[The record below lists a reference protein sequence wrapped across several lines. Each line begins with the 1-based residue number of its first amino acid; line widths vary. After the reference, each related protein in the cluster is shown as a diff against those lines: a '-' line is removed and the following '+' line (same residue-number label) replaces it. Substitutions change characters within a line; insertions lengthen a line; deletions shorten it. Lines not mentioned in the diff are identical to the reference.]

1 MANYPYPFYLYD
13 TNAREY
19 SLRGDG
25 TWQKNEKPEPPTYS
39 ISLTYEE
46 LKNLRDNK
54 QLKPGCKYRIT
65 DYVTTTTQ
73 PNTRS
78 AGHPFNIVVEALSK
92 DHLAAEARVV
102 KKVSGGLYLWE
113 KFDYDYKDSGGY
125 GDNAWAS
132 YLNDSEGIYFTNGW
146 MITDTL
152 YTPGSLSMENYALAL
167 GAIAEVDECETNT
180 YIGSEFNDALVEC
193 VLDTISC
200 PNAVDMGNNKELR
213 IYKTDYRGIEG
224 LDPDGGYDPGEFG
237 VPDHWEYYVYVGEFE
252 DTCGIFGGARETVDP
267 YFENADTDA
276 WKIWYCLDN
285 DTDRFYWADGSTGVE
300 YIQGDRIGILYR
312 YEAGDTVC
320 IGDNQQYY
328 AWNDGY
334 STGYTLDRYPSVDDD
349 ICYGLPDVAVPEE
362 NVVEYVL
369 NSGPGR
375 GVIYRMIDEWGNDCP
390 YDFKNI
396 QFKRWTVTDIIQ
408 TGNRISTS
416 DLNRMKSTFVAPNY
430 ALWRRYADTSSNM
443 NYGPLQF
450 IVDSQNSDWYYT
462 FSGCPDGSTKIDD
475 ITVVCHNYN
484 IYSDILGAACHYNI
498 IMPYYNY
505 LASDAPSRGYAGRQ
519 ELNNNV
525 FMEGYRFHNTTL
537 LLYSAGYNIFK
548 LNCKNNT
555 LWSEDCIGNK
565 FFEKSSFNLIG
576 FHTAYTIFKNGADLL
591 SGGKNISVGNN
602 IKNILEGEGI
612 ILCEDCNKNYIEGG
626 NNILGSNCENNK
638 IGTHSGGITLGSNCS
653 NNKIESYNNYITLG
667 SNCENNIIKR
677 GNNTITL
684 GSQSKNN
691 IIKNYIHDVSIYAG
705 ESNVIGDFCHHIYL
719 GDLYSDPV
727 YNKNSNNIIDPSC
740 HHIYIAFGSNNTLG
754 AGCSNIKLSYD
765 LNSNSSVKNNKFG
778 CNCSS
783 INFNLPGNWDNE
795 YYLIGNNNIFKNNV
809 HNIFLSFCYSCVFG
823 DNCENIYSEDP
834 QYPGDRMIVGDNI
847 EIGNNVSHIR
857 LDCDGYIDS
866 RLKNIKVYSGITG
879 TVNNIKHIPYVD
891 DTSTFKEYKPINSQ
905 IITI

>member
-1 MANYPYPFYLYD
+1 MTHA
-13 TNAREY
+13 E
-19 SLRGDG
+19 
-25 TWQKNEKPEPPTYS
+25 
-39 ISLTYEE
+39 LTD
-46 LKNLRDNK
+46 LRDNG
-54 QLKPGCKYRIT
+54 QLVPGAWYRIT
-65 DYVTTTTQ
+65 DYTCTTTQ
-73 PNTRS
+73 PDTS
-78 AGHPFNIVVEALSK
+78 TAGHDFDILVMAL
-92 DHLAAEARVV
+92 DEQTL
-102 KKVSGGLYLWE
+102 
-113 KFDYDYKDSGGY
+113 
-125 GDNAWAS
+125 
-132 YLNDSEGIYFTNGW
+132 SEEGCK
-146 MITDTL
+146 
-152 YTPGSLSMENYALAL
+152 A
-167 GAIAEVDECETNT
+167 
-180 YIGSEFNDALVEC
+180 
-193 VLDTISC
+193 VLDES
-200 PNAVDMGNNKELR
+200 
-213 IYKTDYRGIEG
+213 
-224 LDPDGGYDPGEFG
+224 DG
-237 VPDHWEYYVYVGEFE
+237 
-252 DTCGIFGGARETVDP
+252 
-267 YFENADTDA
+267 YFENYNAKLSA
-276 WKIWYCLDN
+276 WQIWYCLDN
-285 DTDRFYWADGSTGVE
+285 DRTRFAWADNSLKNPGHAE
-300 YIQGDRIGILYR
+300 FWF
-312 YEAGDTVC
+312 A
-320 IGDNQQYY
+320 GDNQYDGWSCTRNIEYDVKISNTKYY
-328 AWNDGY
+328 AWQYNNNLNVIY
-334 STGYTLDRYPSVDDD
+334 YTISENPSVGDTLYIINNGSITKQYIIDD
-349 ICYGLPDVAVPEE
+349 IIDYSPHSNETIGK
-362 NVVEYVL
+362 
-369 NSGPGR
+369 